1 MPSVDELLNVAE
13 VIATGLTETND
24 KIEID
29 ADTRTMIIPETE
41 RIFGVMSDE
50 KGERKYFRCKRFVGN
65 GIDLS
70 KLDLRV
76 IYQNASGL
84 ESGRDKYIV
93 TDLAT
98 DGEDYVT
105 FSWELSRKV
114 TAYKGVI
121 SFIIC
126 ATKTG
131 TDGIITN
138 EWNTTLANGIVL
150 DGLEVS
156 GTQEQEKEAYD
167 YYKQLEAELEKKAQE
182 VIGTIPSDYTQT
194 LKDVNNLKEDAV
206 NLKLYPKTATYN
218 VISSTYTNFTSNEAS
233 IVYIGF
239 PFACYVESIVPE
251 IRTSGKLTASIV
263 EFNSGRII
271 NEKPVKINKIGDF
284 NIGDEISIKSILTQN
299 KLIKLNCKSGS
310 LNAYKCISELLMFSY
325 YGTDEK
331 IQSYLADYS
340 IGGVYK
346 LAPIKNNNACVPRGI
361 KMAFFGDSIGEY
373 SDVVHNNYVRL
384 FNQVMDFDVINL
396 CHSGTGFSKD
406 YNGSGKYSSYI
417 KDIASDCNLIG
428 VACSFNDLEGDK
440 PLGAWNDTN
449 DKTILGCVN
458 LFFQQLRTAKK
469 TSVIVC
475 YTTSP
480 WNNKRYGSGSVNNY
494 IDGVEKLC
502 HYYNIPFFNIL
513 NKFPFGDF
521 NEDIQKMYYSKNGST
536 PDGTH
541 PNNNGHLIIFEQIAT
556 NLLSLFTSP
565 NNAMLLTNV

>member
-1 MPSVDELLNVAE
+1 MSVFIKKSKLRVKNEDGTSYTGVMNAIAEESTEELIKQIEAKGEEVVEKGNKTLESIPEDYTVLEESVD
-13 VIATGLTETND
+13 
-24 KIEID
+24 
-29 ADTRTMIIPETE
+29 
-41 RIFGVMSDE
+41 S
-50 KGERKYFRCKRFVGN
+50 
-65 GIDLS
+65 
-70 KLDLRV
+70 
-76 IYQNASGL
+76 
-84 ESGRDKYIV
+84 
-93 TDLAT
+93 
-98 DGEDYVT
+98 
-105 FSWELSRKV
+105 
-114 TAYKGVI
+114 
-121 SFIIC
+121 
-126 ATKTG
+126 
-131 TDGIITN
+131 
-138 EWNTTLANGIVL
+138 
-150 DGLEVS
+150 
-156 GTQEQEKEAYD
+156 
-167 YYKQLEAELEKKAQE
+167 
-182 VIGTIPSDYTQT
+182 
-194 LKDVNNLKEDAV
+194 LKEDAV

-521 NEDIQKMYYSKNGST
+521 NENIQKMYYSKNGST

-556 NLLSLFTSP
+556 NLLSLFTGP